1 MAKMNALVDR
11 QIIEALYRASQAGVK
26 IDLIVRGICCLRPK
40 LKKISDNITVRSIV
54 DRFLEHSRVFYFE
67 NACQPEIFVGS
78 ADWMP
83 RNLFRRIEVVFP
95 VEDGNLRERIT
106 NELFSLALADNVKAR
121 YLQADGS
128 YTRPALKRGSQPR
141 RSQLEFIAL
150 ALNETRPGKKDG
162 SSRTKYPAVKVKT
175 RPVGPRG

>member
-1 MAKMNALVDR
+1 M
-11 QIIEALYRASQAGVK
+11 
-26 IDLIVRGICCLRPK
+26 
-40 LKKISDNITVRSIV
+40 RSIV

-83 RNLFRRIEVVFP
+83 RNFFRRIEVVFP

-106 NELFSLALADNVKAR
+106 NELFSLALSDNVKAR
-121 YLQADGS
+121 FLQADGS
-128 YTRPALKRGSQPR
+128 YTRPALKRGNRPC

-150 ALNETRPGKKDG
+150 TLNETRPGKKHG
-162 SSRTKYPAVKVKT
+162 PSRTKYPVVKVKT